1 MIVHLWASEP
11 TVLEP
16 LEGVSIPIKL
26 VLRQPH
32 EHLLALLEIHH
43 GALQIMIPLVKE
55 QASSEVKD
63 VTPNVASKP
72 YKLTNDY
79 NVLLNKE
86 ENRGHCTDFYFP
98 LKRNKA

>member
-1 MIVHLWASEP
+1 MN
-11 TVLEP
+11 
-16 LEGVSIPIKL
+16 IPVKL
-26 VLRQPH
+26 VLQQPH

-43 GALQIMIPLVKE
+43 GALEIMIPLVKE

-63 VTPNVASKP
+63 VIPNVVSKP
-72 YKLTNDY
+72 YKLTNDN

-86 ENRGHCTDFYFP
+86 ENRGQCTDFYFP